1 MVPNHLYRPK
11 KQGLSSSMKLS
22 KQRSRGRTALEEGA
36 AVLVALGLDILGE
49 PPAPWH
55 PAVWYGKLIQCLAR
69 AAPQGRFLQLLYGIV
84 MLILAAPVAF
94 LPAAIVH
101 WLAKRVRA
109 EAIKRG
115 FPCRGRIL

>member
-1 MVPNHLYRPK
+1 
-11 KQGLSSSMKLS
+11 MKPS
-22 KQRSRGRTALEEGA
+22 KQRTRRHFALAEGA
-36 AVLVALGLDILGE
+36 AVVVAFGLDILGE